1 MNIGEA
7 SATTTILEHLTKA
20 SDVDEFP
27 DDVVLA
33 VVELNG
39 RARRALGAGPVLPI
53 AWTMRRDEILE
64 ARRNAPPP
72 GRIASGAGWASTSSQ
87 TGPQR

>member
-7 SATTTILEHLTKA
+7 SATTTVLEHLTKA
-20 SDVDEFP
+20 SEARDLP

-33 VVELNG
+33 VVELNA
-39 RARRALGAGPVLPI
+39 RARRALGAGQVLPI

-64 ARRNAPPP
+64 ARRNPPHP
-72 GRIASGAGWASTSSQ
+72 RRARPESGRPSPQAG
-87 TGPQR
+87 PR